1 MSEREP
7 VLRRI
12 TIEYGRQYVYVMFT
26 DPNGRVIDEEV
37 WKQPY
42 RLDVRD
48 ALDEAQECYDV
59 VYSHCQDT
67 ILWTA
72 SSGGET
78 GSVEEDDNED
88 PDEE

>member
-1 MSEREP
+1 MSSDREP

-12 TIEYGRQYVYVMFT
+12 TVEYGRQYVYVMFT

-48 ALDEAQECYDV
+48 ALDEAREAYDLI
-59 VYSHCQDT
+59 YTHLQDT
-67 ILWTA
+67 VLFTA
-72 SSGGET
+72 SSDDEGDT
-78 GSVEEDDNED
+78 VEE
-88 PDEE
+88 PPEE